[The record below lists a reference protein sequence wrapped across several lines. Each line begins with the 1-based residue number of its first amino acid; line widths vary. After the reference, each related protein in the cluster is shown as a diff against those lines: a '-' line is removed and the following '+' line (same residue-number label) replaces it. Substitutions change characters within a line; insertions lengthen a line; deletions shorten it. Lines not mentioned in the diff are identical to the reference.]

1 MAARLKQGGH
11 ESFLNKLLLLREQEV
26 LNLSKKLHNQAA
38 IDSDV
43 SSGISE
49 GSLGSPESRAL
60 SLSPPPASSP
70 DQSADPRLHS
80 PTSDKAESLAS
91 PRPHHDSLDDP
102 GAQEAGREDDQ
113 YPQPQPHPHI
123 HLRNDLL
130 RPGVKEESHNPY
142 GLLSDDD
149 DDHRRLQRQRLD
161 LDDAHPLS
169 RQLNFDQERR
179 LDDLGLEQDPR
190 SLSEQLLER
199 YDQLRRRP
207 DDHWSPDGSQNE
219 QDLSRGESI
228 PEDDEESRGDMNSSG
243 FQHQQQM
250 ALAARAVLGSLAS
263 PALAPAML
271 PFPPVT
277 PEKQLMNNG
286 SNLLVRALATSA
298 PRRPRGEKKP
308 IPDTLKDEKYYERRK
323 RNNLAAKKSRDARK
337 QREDQVA
344 MRASYLEKE
353 NAILR
358 AQVATLRDEASSL
371 RHLLLQKKGKQQ

>member
-38 IDSDV
+38 LDSDV

-91 PRPHHDSLDDP
+91 PRPHHDPLDDP
-102 GAQEAGREDDQ
+102 GAQEAGREDDH
-113 YPQPQPHPHI
+113 YALPQPHI
-123 HLRNDLL
+123 QLRNDLL
-130 RPGVKEESHNPY
+130 RPGVQDETHDPY
-142 GLLSDDD
+142 GLLSEDDD
-149 DDHRRLQRQRLD
+149 ERRLQRQRLEHED
-161 LDDAHPLS
+161 HHPLS
-169 RQLNFDQERR
+169 RQLDFDQERR
-179 LDDLGLEQDPR
+179 LDDLGLEQGRR

-207 DDHWSPDGSQNE
+207 EDHWSPDGLQND
-219 QDLSRGESI
+219 QDLSRGESVS
-228 PEDDEESRGDMNSSG
+228 EDEGDSQGDMNSSS

-250 ALAARAVLGSLAS
+250 ALAARAVLGSLTS
-263 PALAPAML
+263 PSLAPAML

-277 PEKQLMNNG
+277 PEKQLLNSG

-308 IPDTLKDEKYYERRK
+308 IPDTLKDDKYYERRK

-371 RHLLLQKKGKQQ
+371 RHLLLQKKTKQQ